1 MTIQPHNGPRLRV
14 QLLAAVFARVV
25 VNTAHRM
32 PYAFLPVFS
41 RGLGV
46 SDEALIRLLS
56 ARGALGLASPL
67 FGSIPDRLG
76 RRRAMLLGLAIFC
89 GGLLLVAAFPVYPA
103 FFVAILCVLICKFIF
118 DPALQAYL
126 GDRVA
131 YARRGLVIA
140 ISEFGWS
147 GAVLVGMPLLGYLIR
162 FGDWRSPF
170 LPLAGLGVV
179 GGAGLWFFIGRDTG
193 AAWPAAG
200 NGEEKRTFH
209 WLKLLRRSTV
219 VATLSIGL
227 VISAANDVFGAV
239 YARWLNDS
247 FNFTEA
253 ELGLTAIVI
262 GVAELL
268 GEGLVALF
276 VDRVGKRRAVV
287 AGLAASAVAYGVLCL
302 PAVTADLRLA
312 LAAIFFVFITF
323 EFAIVA
329 SLPLVSELAP
339 EARSTVFGLSGASHA
354 AGRMIG
360 PLIASWAYRQGFA
373 WNGAIAAL
381 LNLLWIP
388 VILWLVKE
396 RAH

>member
-1 MTIQPHNGPRLRV
+1 MTNQSDNGPRLRV

-41 RGLGV
+41 QGLGV
-46 SDEALIRLLS
+46 SNEALTRLLS

-67 FGSIPDRLG
+67 FGAIPDRLG
-76 RRRAMLLGLAIFC
+76 RRRAMMLGLMVFC
-89 GGLLLVAAFPVYPA
+89 GGLLLVAAFPIYPA
-103 FFVAILCVLICKFIF
+103 FFVAVLCVLICKFIF

-131 YARRGLVIA
+131 YTRRGLVMA

-170 LPLAGLGVV
+170 LPLAGLGFLS
-179 GGAGLWFFIGRDTG
+179 GMGLWLFIGRDNP
-193 AAWPAAG
+193 PAVG
-200 NGEEKRTFH
+200 NDEKRQPLH
-209 WLKLLRRSTV
+209 WLSLLRRSTV
-219 VATLSIGL
+219 LATLGIGL
-227 VISAANDVFGAV
+227 AISGANDVFAAV
-239 YARWLNDS
+239 YARWLKDS
-247 FNFTEA
+247 FNLTVA

-268 GEGLVALF
+268 GEGLVALV
-276 VDRVGKRRAVV
+276 VDRMGKRRAVLG
-287 AGLAASAVAYGVLCL
+287 GLVVSAVAYGVLCL
-302 PAVTADLRLA
+302 PAVTANLQLA
-312 LAAIFFVFITF
+312 LAAIFFVFLAF

-329 SLPLVSELAP
+329 SIPLVSELAP
-339 EARSTVFGLSGASHA
+339 EARSSVFGLSGAFHA

-360 PLIASWAYRQGFA
+360 PLIASWAYQQGFV

-381 LNLLWIP
+381 LNLAYIP
-388 VILWLVKE
+388 VILCWVRE
-396 RAH
+396 RK

>member
-1 MTIQPHNGPRLRV
+1 MTIQSDNGPRLRV

-41 RGLGV
+41 QGLGV

-56 ARGALGLASPL
+56 ARGALGLASPF
-67 FGSIPDRLG
+67 FGSISDRLG
-76 RRRAMLLGLAIFC
+76 RRRAMLLGLVIFC
-89 GGLLLVAAFPVYPA
+89 GGLLLVAAFPIYPA
-103 FFVAILCVLICKFIF
+103 FFAAILCVLICKFIF

-147 GAVLVGMPLLGYLIR
+147 GAVLVGMPLLGYLIA
-162 FGDWRSPF
+162 FGNWRSPF
-170 LPLAGLGVV
+170 LPLAGLGFLS
-179 GGAGLWFFIGRDTG
+179 GTGLWLLIGRDNPQ
-193 AAWPAAG
+193 AARNDEQKRALHWPG
-200 NGEEKRTFH
+200 
-209 WLKLLRRSTV
+209 LLRRPTII
-219 VATLSIGL
+219 ATLSIGL

-268 GEGLVALF
+268 GEGLVALL
-276 VDRVGKRRAVV
+276 VDRMGKRRAVV
-287 AGLAASAVAYGVLCL
+287 AGLAASAVAYGALCL
-302 PAVTADLRLA
+302 PVVTADLRLA

-339 EARSTVFGLSGASHA
+339 EARSSVFGLSGAFHA

-360 PLIASWAYRQGFA
+360 PLIASWAYRQGFV

-388 VILWLVKE
+388 VILLFVKE
-396 RAH
+396 HT

>member
-41 RGLGV
+41 QGLGV

-67 FGSIPDRLG
+67 FGLIPDRLG
-76 RRRAMLLGLAIFC
+76 RRRAMLLGLVIFC
-89 GGLLLVAAFPVYPA
+89 GGLLLVAAFPIYPI
-103 FFVAILCVLICKFIF
+103 FFAAILCVLICKFIF

-170 LPLAGLGVV
+170 LPLAGLGFLS
-179 GGAGLWFFIGRDTG
+179 GAGLWLFIGRDDPQT
-193 AAWPAAG
+193 ARSDKQ
-200 NGEEKRTFH
+200 KRTLR
-209 WLKLLRRSTV
+209 WLSLLRRPTII
-219 VATLSIGL
+219 ATLSIGL

-239 YARWLNDS
+239 YARWLKDS
-247 FNFTEA
+247 FNLTVA

-268 GEGLVALF
+268 GEGLVALL
-276 VDRVGKRRAVV
+276 VDRMGKRRAVV
-287 AGLAASAVAYGVLCL
+287 AGLAVSAVAYGVLCL
-302 PAVTADLRLA
+302 PEVTADLRLA
-312 LAAIFFVFITF
+312 LVAIFFVFITF

-329 SLPLVSELAP
+329 SIPLVSELAP
-339 EARSTVFGLSGASHA
+339 EARSSVFGLSGAFHA

-360 PLIASWAYRQGFA
+360 PLIASSAYQQGFV

-388 VILWLVKE
+388 VILLFVKE
-396 RAH
+396 HT